1 MILTLIHPLGT
12 AGTAG
17 ARDIWRPC
25 GRRSGVV
32 GGNTSSSR
40 IRGSK
45 GAPLPASAAARRE
58 PIDLPRPGLL
68 AAAAAAALSFD
79 GSSSDDAAW
88 SAPSGEN
95 AVSKKGLRGPDGFA
109 LWTLAAIVLKG
120 ESLERAPG
128 VRRGDRRPLDFFAA
142 GEVGGLVGSSMSAAM
157 TAASKGV
164 LLSAESLSE
173 VVFGAAAGAGA
184 VASSWAD
191 PAGSAGSALDMAA
204 SGLEFG
210 VFLGAGGRGESR
222 SEPKRSRRDSRRFG
236 ATSPPS
242 LFQPQR

>member
-1 MILTLIHPLGT
+1 MILTLIQPFGT

-25 GRRSGVV
+25 GLRSGVV

-40 IRGSK
+40 ILGRR
-45 GAPLPASAAARRE
+45 GAPRPASAAARRE

-68 AAAAAAALSFD
+68 AAAAAAARSFE

-95 AVSKKGLRGPDGFA
+95 AVSKKGLRGPEGFA

-120 ESLERAPG
+120 ESWDRAPG

-164 LLSAESLSE
+164 LLSAESLSD
-173 VVFGAAAGAGA
+173 VVFGAAA
-184 VASSWAD
+184 
-191 PAGSAGSALDMAA
+191 SAGLLGAAAEDPPDSALDI
-204 SGLEFG
+204 
-210 VFLGAGGRGESR
+210 VKFLGN
-222 SEPKRSRRDSRRFG
+222 
-236 ATSPPS
+236 TSV
-242 LFQPQR
+242 LRLG

>member
-1 MILTLIHPLGT
+1 MILTLIQPFGT

-25 GRRSGVV
+25 GLRSGVV

-40 IRGSK
+40 ILGSN
-45 GAPLPASAAARRE
+45 GAPLPASAAALKL
-58 PIDLPRPGLL
+58 PMDLPRPGLL

-95 AVSKKGLRGPDGFA
+95 AVSKNGERGPLGFA

-120 ESLERAPG
+120 ESWERAPG
-128 VRRGDRRPLDFFAA
+128 VRRGERRPLDFFAA
-142 GEVGGLVGSSMSAAM
+142 GLVGGDVGSSMSAAM

-164 LLSAESLSE
+164 EDSAESLSE
-173 VVFGAAAGAGA
+173 VVFGAAASVGLLGAGLGAGA
-184 VASSWAD
+184 EDSPAAFPSGSEPDILGVESS
-191 PAGSAGSALDMAA
+191 L
-204 SGLEFG
+204 
-210 VFLGAGGRGESR
+210 FLGPETAGVR
-222 SEPKRSRRDSRRFG
+222 PG
-236 ATSPPS
+236 AG
-242 LFQPQR
+242 

>member
-1 MILTLIHPLGT
+1 MIFTEIQPFGT
-12 AGTAG
+12 AGTEG
-17 ARDIWRPC
+17 ALDIWRPW
-25 GRRSGVV
+25 GLLSGVV
-32 GGNTSSSR
+32 GGNASSSR
-40 IRGSK
+40 ILGSN

-157 TAASKGV
+157 TAASNGV
-164 LLSAESLSE
+164 LDSAE
-173 VVFGAAAGAGA
+173 
-184 VASSWAD
+184 
-191 PAGSAGSALDMAA
+191 
-204 SGLEFG
+204 
-210 VFLGAGGRGESR
+210 
-222 SEPKRSRRDSRRFG
+222 
-236 ATSPPS
+236 
-242 LFQPQR
+242 